1 MMTDAMKEY
10 FDRQDKLVL
19 DWMEKQKKA
28 GKVFSDG
35 ERKVFLTASMAGN
48 ENTTDGIV
56 DALNEDAKTNP
67 NNNREWDKKTVL
79 AYMDI
84 GLIESDGN
92 QVYVMVPVIQA
103 DR

>member
-1 MMTDAMKEY
+1 MTDAMKEY

>member
-1 MMTDAMKEY
+1 MTDAMKEY

-19 DWMEKQKKA
+19 DWMEKQKKS
-28 GKVFSDG
+28 GKAFGDG
-35 ERKVFLTASMAGN
+35 ERKVFLTALMVGN

-56 DALNEDAKTNP
+56 NALNEDAKTNP
-67 NNNREWDKKTVL
+67 HNNREWDKKTVL